1 MLKIFLGV
9 FLGVVLGGTVL
20 VLGYEY
26 YLNYK
31 IEKSI
36 EEVNAF
42 EQKNSKKKRM
52 MSNGLKS
59 GFLSKT
65 KKKCSRE
72 ISKRHPG
79 AINIE
84 LVHNTSL
91 LTAMNFT
98 LDGVS
103 HHVRCYFDDSS
114 AFKRF
119 EKVR

>member
-42 EQKNSKKKRM
+42 EQKK
-52 MSNGLKS
+52 LKEKEDDEQRIKEW
-59 GFLSKT
+59 FLEQNE
-65 KKKCSRE
+65 KKCSRE